1 LKKSENN
8 SNDKERKKIEEY
20 MRGDINSKIAA
31 IKNLFL
37 WLKKDPDY
45 SLTKLKI
52 LANKTQPDDVRLF
65 LAQNMNGKGLTTKQY
80 FDLLKTLSQDPD
92 KKLLEFIKKRN
103 LATAGNLSG
112 LYSSITN
119 AALENLKFQSMS
131 EMWNLKSVTSVI
143 DDLNRNQW
151 RFMDNLTAKQLEPF
165 NFSQLV
171 PDMSAIISKSQS
183 AIEDLIKKQQSQFHE
198 ITAKQLE
205 PFNFSQLVPDMSAII
220 SKSQSAIE
228 DLIKKQQ
235 SQFENLSTK
244 YLESVNDSYR
254 KEFLKGLTETQTK
267 WLDKASIF
275 DSAKPLLLFVQLND
289 MALRPITEQIKRT
302 PSYYAV
308 QELEPVSSPPSTPVT
323 KKAKDL
329 LAKLKNC
336 DPGIDNWVEY
346 QDICMEILSYCLV
359 PPLLDPT
366 EQSNTQDRS
375 HRRDL
380 IYHIPHGAGPFW
392 SYLTLKYG
400 LGIIVDCK
408 NYRDPLRENEMIIT
422 SKYFEKKK
430 LTTLG
435 LVISRKGLSTNGLK
449 AQQDLW
455 RDQEKMLLCLDDN
468 DMAKMLE
475 LKDRG
480 EEPWKIIDLKEREF
494 RLSF

>member
-151 RFMDNLTAKQLEPF
+151 RFMDNL
-165 NFSQLV
+165 
-171 PDMSAIISKSQS
+171 
-183 AIEDLIKKQQSQFHE
+183 
-198 ITAKQLE
+198 TAKQLE

>member
-1 LKKSENN
+1 MKKSENN

-151 RFMDNLTAKQLEPF
+151 RFMDNL
-165 NFSQLV
+165 
-171 PDMSAIISKSQS
+171 
-183 AIEDLIKKQQSQFHE
+183 
-198 ITAKQLE
+198 TAKQLE